1 MKLLNQITLVLLAV
15 ALLLGCKKEKEEGVM
30 VPDGTS
36 CGGGAFFYVDGKC
49 GCPEPYVLI
58 GELPEEGN
66 NDYRTQNGICI
77 TVSPNYEIVFYATSD
92 CKCTALTNN
101 TADTFALKFPVIEA
115 LSSRGTS
122 TGRYDKSGYY
132 GHESGH
138 VIRHEGGEE
147 ISLSLWN
154 VFHQGEH
161 PECESY
167 HPGVVGEMELFLPSG
182 EQRATGTVLWRT
194 TGSDAA
200 TVDTCSITLERV
212 TP

>member
-1 MKLLNQITLVLLAV
+1 
-15 ALLLGCKKEKEEGVM
+15 M
-30 VPDGTS
+30 VPDGTP
-36 CGGGAFFYVDGKC
+36 CGRFYYVDGEC

-66 NDYRTQNGICI
+66 TDSRTQNDGICI
-77 TVSPNYEIVFYATSD
+77 HVSPSTQIVFYATSD
-92 CKCTALTNN
+92 CKCTMLTNN
-101 TADTFALKFPVIEA
+101 TPDTFALKFPIIEA
-115 LSSRGTS
+115 RSSWVPF
-122 TGRYDKSGYY
+122 TGRYDRSGFY
-132 GHESGH
+132 GHENGH

-167 HPGVVGEMELFLPSG
+167 HPGVVGEMELFFPKN

-194 TGSDAA
+194 MGSDAA
-200 TVDTCSITLERV
+200 TVDTCTITLERII
-212 TP
+212 P